1 MQQKPLTVVKSEP
14 LPVDPQDQ
22 APALTVTRSEPLP
35 SGGGSL
41 FDALRALAQATGHGH
56 EVEGTIGGVKSLLG
70 TIEGGGQLIRN
81 AMPWTNN
88 LPEATLPIS
97 TQPSNS
103 AQAMGKTAGDVA
115 QFFAPA
121 GAVRNTALALKTGIP
136 AVNLGVRALLEG
148 GAAAGVHSMQQGTT
162 EGAGTAGALSAA
174 GTLAGPVIGATLRK
188 AAPGLKEAAEKK
200 VAQALGATKEKYKAI
215 TAKRA
220 PEILERGIGGSRK
233 SMLANARGQADE
245 AGQAVDDVLQA
256 HGKMKLPTAT
266 VHEALETAKS
276 GYMTSRS
283 MSLSEA
289 SAAGMMNAPGAK
301 LVGNSVEIPV
311 VLDERAVENIDKLQA
326 LLRNLGDEVEVDKL
340 VAVRRVW
347 DEVVDRAGGY
357 AHKSSGSNFGIT
369 LAEGS
374 EAWAKKQGA
383 TALRKLFAEN
393 VPDITKVNAEFSFW
407 ADLSKVLRA
416 TEGRTQPQGQGLK
429 QATTAV
435 TGAVIGGTTGGLGG
449 AAAAAVV
456 APKVFQ
462 MMTSPRWRMVD
473 ARLRNKLADALM
485 NGNPDEISA
494 LMGRAMAAIT
504 SSSGGEK

>member
-14 LPVDPQDQ
+14 LPVDPQEQ

-81 AMPWTNN
+81 AIPAMNR

-97 TQPSNS
+97 TQPSN
-103 AQAMGKTAGDVA
+103 AHQAMGKTAGDVA

-188 AAPGLKEAAEKK
+188 VAPGLKEAAEKR

-215 TAKRA
+215 AAKRA
-220 PEILERGIGGSRK
+220 PEVLQRGLVNSRQG
-233 SMLANARGQADE
+233 LLQ
-245 AGQAVDDVLQA
+245 QAVEQSSAAGKAIDDVLSQHA
-256 HGKMKLPTAT
+256 DTPLSTAS
-266 VHEALETAKS
+266 VLDALEQAKAGFVTTRTVTAQ
-276 GYMTSRS
+276 
-283 MSLSEA
+283 EA
-289 SAAGMMNAPGAK
+289 MQAGGMNRPGARM
-301 LVGNSVEIPV
+301 VGNMVEIPV
-311 VLDERAVENIDKLQA
+311 VLDERVVSQLDKLKSTV
-326 LLRNLGDEVEVDKL
+326 RELGDNVPVEKL
-340 VAVRRVW
+340 VALRRVW
-347 DEVVDRAGGY
+347 DGVVSKAGGY
-357 AHKSSGSNFGIT
+357 AHRSGGSAFGLP
-369 LAEGS
+369 LAEQT

-383 TALRKLFAEN
+383 TALRQLFSES
-393 VPDITKVNAEFSFW
+393 VPDLQKVNAEYAFW
-407 ADLSKVLRA
+407 ADIRNVLRA
-416 TEGRTQPQGQGLK
+416 TEARTQAQGPGLSRV
-429 QATTAV
+429 AAAGVGAAVGAGSGV
-435 TGAVIGGTTGGLGG
+435 TGAVAGSYI
-449 AAAAAVV
+449 V
-456 APKVFQ
+456 PKIQ
-462 MMTSPRWRMVD
+462 QAITSPRWRLVD
-473 ARLRNKLADALM
+473 AHLKNKLAEAMANGDEQQIAGAL
-485 NGNPDEISA
+485 
-494 LMGRAMAAIT
+494 GRVMAAIT
-504 SSSGGEK
+504 STSGGER